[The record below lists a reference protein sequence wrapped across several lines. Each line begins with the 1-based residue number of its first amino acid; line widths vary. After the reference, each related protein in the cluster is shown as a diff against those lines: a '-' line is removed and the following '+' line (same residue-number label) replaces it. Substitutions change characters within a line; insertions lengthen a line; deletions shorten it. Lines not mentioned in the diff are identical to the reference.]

1 MHADQPMN
9 GSISGLGFSINTS
22 FGETTPIL
30 QVSTTS
36 RQPNGENRQL
46 REPCILLGDF
56 RGHADLIGHLLSG
69 TSVDSER

>member
-9 GSISGLGFSINTS
+9 GSISGLGFSINWS
-22 FGETTPIL
+22 IGETTPIL

-46 REPCILLGDF
+46 
-56 RGHADLIGHLLSG
+56 
-69 TSVDSER
+69 